1 MKSIELKGTA
11 RTIAERS
18 SEQAKALKEIR
29 RNGGVPCVMYGGKK
43 NYNFIIE
50 EKELNKI
57 VYTPH
62 IYVVDLIIDGEK
74 KNAVLKDIQFQAVKD
89 TILHVDFYEID
100 ETKPIVM
107 NVPIELVGLAP
118 GVQAGGKMHHQMRRL
133 KVRALYTA
141 IPEKLDINVS
151 KLGLGK
157 SIKIGNLSFDGL
169 ELLNPKGAVVCS
181 VKSTRN
187 AVETDE
193 TAETEEAATTEAA
206 ATPAA
211 E

>member
-43 NYNFIIE
+43 KYNFIIE

-62 IYVVDLIIDGEK
+62 IYVVDLIIDGAK

-89 TILHVDFYEID
+89 TILHV
-100 ETKPIVM
+100 
-107 NVPIELVGLAP
+107 ASC
-118 GVQAGGKMHHQMRRL
+118 
-133 KVRALYTA
+133 
-141 IPEKLDINVS
+141 KLD
-151 KLGLGK
+151 
-157 SIKIGNLSFDGL
+157 
-169 ELLNPKGAVVCS
+169 
-181 VKSTRN
+181 
-187 AVETDE
+187 
-193 TAETEEAATTEAA
+193 
-206 ATPAA
+206 
-211 E
+211 